1 MKKLIFSAFFL
12 VIIVGANGQNLDTEN
27 LKKNEI
33 DLVLTDVIDGAF
45 QLRYER
51 LVAEHWSVGL
61 GLGYKGENGLISLR
75 GIDTESIT
83 IDEISYSG
91 FKIIPEVRYYF
102 NNNGHAAMK
111 GFYLGAYLKYSQYQS
126 NIDGTYTNDAL
137 ENFDVEFDADIKVTS
152 IGLMAGYKLPITD
165 KFSIDFL
172 IAGPGR
178 GSYNI
183 SIENKKD
190 LPDEFYDDL
199 NEALEDYP
207 IFDMLD
213 GDFRFSALNRRSRL
227 NLLSLR
233 YGISL
238 GYSF

>member
-1 MKKLIFSAFFL
+1 MKKLIFVAFFL
-12 VIIVGANGQNLDTEN
+12 VIMVSVNGQNLDTEN

-33 DLVLTDVIDGAF
+33 DLVISDLIDGAF

-51 LVAEHWSVGL
+51 LVGEHWSLSL

-75 GIDTESIT
+75 GINTESIK
-83 IDEISYSG
+83 IGEISYSG
-91 FKIIPEVRYYF
+91 FKIIPEVRYYL

-126 NIDGTYTNDAL
+126 NIDGAYVNDAL
-137 ENFDVEFDADIKVTS
+137 EIFDVEFDADINVTS
-152 IGLMAGYKLPITD
+152 IGLMVGYKLPISY

-178 GSYNI
+178 GFYNT

-199 NEALEDYP
+199 NDALEDYP
-207 IFDMLD
+207 IFDILD
-213 GDFRFSALNRRSRL
+213 GDFRFSALNRRSKL
-227 NLLSLR
+227 NLLTLR